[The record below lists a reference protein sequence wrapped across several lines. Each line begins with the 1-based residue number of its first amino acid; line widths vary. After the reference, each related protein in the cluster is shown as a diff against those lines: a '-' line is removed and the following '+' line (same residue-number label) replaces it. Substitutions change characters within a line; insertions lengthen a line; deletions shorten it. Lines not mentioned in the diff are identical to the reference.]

1 MPVLVRK
8 KVAIRAVR
16 IAKSEEQHTTVENV
30 VVLSDSR
37 ELDDRRQF
45 HWRTV
50 VHGFMRS
57 RRRAHR
63 RQSESE
69 PLFTDWHHPWL
80 FFLATGTM
88 LLSSLDAFFT
98 LRLLER
104 GAVEVNPIMAS
115 VIGHSTM
122 TFAVT
127 KMLLTGLG
135 ILALVYLARS
145 RVFNRVR
152 AGIFL
157 TVFFS
162 FYCCLICYEFLLLIS
177 PV

>member
-1 MPVLVRK
+1 M
-8 KVAIRAVR
+8 
-16 IAKSEEQHTTVENV
+16 ENIV
-30 VVLSDSR
+30 TLSDCR
-37 ELDDRRQF
+37 EVADRRQF

-50 VHGFMRS
+50 VLGFMRS

-63 RQSESE
+63 RQDETE

-88 LLSSLDAFFT
+88 LLSSMDAFLT

-115 VIGHSTM
+115 VIGHSTTM
-122 TFAVT
+122 FAVT
-127 KMLLTGLG
+127 KMLLTGFG

-145 RVFNRVR
+145 RVFNRMR

-162 FYCCLICYEFLLLIS
+162 IYCCLICYEFLLLIS
-177 PV
+177 PT